1 MTWSKLELTAIR
13 LVLYG
18 SLAAALAL
26 FYLPLVTLLVF
37 SVREGRYLVLPFDGV
52 TLKWYAAI
60 FEHPDLPE
68 AARNSLLLAVIT
80 MLVSTTLGTLLALGL
95 QRVRLRGRT
104 AIGVFVLS
112 PIAMPQLL
120 LGVILLLWFA
130 MGANLFDYSLGLWSA
145 AIGHIVYTMPF
156 AAVVVG
162 VQLAGLDRSV
172 EEAAAD
178 CGATAWEIYRDIT
191 LPLLWPGILSA
202 AIFSF
207 LLSWSNFYISFNLA
221 GTSSVLPTFVYAG
234 LSYNSSP
241 LYPALA
247 TLVLIPMAILVVAAE
262 AVRRRGAARAHGS
275 IAAAV
280 PEVAT

>member
-1 MTWSKLELTAIR
+1 
-13 LVLYG
+13 
-18 SLAAALAL
+18 
-26 FYLPLVTLLVF
+26 
-37 SVREGRYLVLPFDGV
+37 
-52 TLKWYAAI
+52 
-60 FEHPDLPE
+60 
-68 AARNSLLLAVIT
+68 
-80 MLVSTTLGTLLALGL
+80 LLALGL
-95 QRVRLRGRT
+95 QRVRMRAKAAFG
-104 AIGVFVLS
+104 AFVLS
-112 PIAMPQLL
+112 PIVMPQLL
-120 LGVILLLWFA
+120 LGIILLLWFA

-156 AAVVVG
+156 AAVVVA
-162 VQLAGLDRSV
+162 VRLTTLDRSV

-178 CGATAWEIYRDIT
+178 CGASAWQIYRDIT
-191 LPLLWPGILSA
+191 LPLLWPGIVSA

-247 TLVLIPMAILVVAAE
+247 TLVLIPMAILVVVAE
-262 AVRRRGAARAHGS
+262 AVRRR
-275 IAAAV
+275 AAAQTHGNPGLI